1 MMLKE
6 DGIGQAPGS
15 KMNKAVMSI
24 TTDGFYLVKV
34 SEGKLPQPC
43 NCEWFKQKGLCSH
56 VLAVSFQLGSLER
69 VISRWTPN
77 ITRQLE
83 ESMPYGAGRKENEKG
98 KKRYRKRH
106 TDVRSTEG
114 FSERFSLTAPAIPP
128 DEYQVVFLL
137 DTKAQTCYG

>member
-98 KKRYRKRH
+98 KKNTGKG
-106 TDVRSTEG
+106 TQTSDPLKG
-114 FSERFSLTAPAIPP
+114 FRRDFH
-128 DEYQVVFLL
+128 
-137 DTKAQTCYG
+137 